1 MLALI
6 VTALYVIVSAGIYH
20 DDYPRVHHPPGDQ
33 EHRTLSGDA
42 EVLTDFTTDDVCKF
56 FMTLS
61 DAWVPQLSKWG
72 V

>member
-20 DDYPRVHHPPGDQ
+20 DDYPRVHHPSGDQ

-42 EVLTDFTTDDVCKF
+42 EVLTDLSVDDVCKLGLGLKYF
-56 FMTLS
+56 PNSL
-61 DAWVPQLSKWG
+61 
-72 V
+72 